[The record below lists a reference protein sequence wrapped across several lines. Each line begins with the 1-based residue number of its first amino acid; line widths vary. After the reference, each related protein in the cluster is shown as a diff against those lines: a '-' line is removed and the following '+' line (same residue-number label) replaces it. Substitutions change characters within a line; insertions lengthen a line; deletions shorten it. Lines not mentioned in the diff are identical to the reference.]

1 MGHPPR
7 VEPESNKR
15 ENDIISP
22 ILKLGKYAKKST
34 ETKEF
39 VPKKVS
45 SVFIFGACFIVF
57 YRMIQYPSDIPPDVQ
72 QLWHDADR

>member
-1 MGHPPR
+1 MRKKFILIFKVVLGHPPR

-34 ETKEF
+34 EAKEF

-45 SVFIFGACFIVF
+45 SVLIFL
-57 YRMIQYPSDIPPDVQ
+57 Y
-72 QLWHDADR
+72 